1 MTKPTIRDVARLANV
16 SISTVSRVMN
26 APDTV
31 IRSKQERVLNAINEL
46 KYKPNALARGLIYKK
61 TNTLGVV
68 IPDIRN
74 SYYADIIRGMEDAS
88 KKLGY
93 NLIICNTDHDRNRLF
108 SYLSNFDER
117 QVDGILFTSEPIT
130 PDYHKELKRLRK
142 PVVLVSTHS
151 LDYELPSVRIN
162 DEEAAYDAAKHL
174 IESGHRSIGW
184 IGFDLSDSIAGL
196 TRYQGYIR
204 AHRDFGLPIRQENI
218 HLVRLWSDDSMDAA
232 HRLFLQNPDLTAVF
246 TASDELAIGLLC
258 YLNERGIPVPEQVSV
273 IGFDN
278 IRMSRFT
285 IPKLTTVAQPMYEI
299 GYRSVEKLHARIEGA
314 EDPILREYLPHE
326 LILRSSTRAFVE

>member
-31 IRSKQERVLNAINEL
+31 IPSKQERVLDAINEL

-61 TNTLGVV
+61 TNTIGVV

-88 KKLGY
+88 KRFGY
-93 NLIICNTDHDRNRLF
+93 NLIICNTDHDRQRLY
-108 SYLSNFDER
+108 SYLNNFEER
-117 QVDGILFTSEPIT
+117 QVDGILLTSEPISS
-130 PDYHKELKRLRK
+130 DYHKELKRLRM

-151 LDYELPSVRIN
+151 IEYELPSVRIN
-162 DEEAAYDAAKHL
+162 DEQAAYDAVAYL
-174 IESGHRSIGW
+174 IQSGHRSIGW

-204 AHRDFGLPIRQENI
+204 AHRQAGLPILQENI
-218 HLVRLWSDDSMDAA
+218 RLLRLWSDDSLDAA
-232 HRLFLQNPDLTAVF
+232 HALFLQNPSLTAVF

-258 YLNERGIPVPEQVSV
+258 YLNERGIQVPEQVSV

-285 IPKLTTVAQPMYEI
+285 IPKLTTIAQPMYEI
-299 GYRSVEKLHARIEGA
+299 GYRSVEKLHARIEGL
-314 EDPILREYLPHE
+314 EDPVLREYLPHE
-326 LILRSSTRAFVE
+326 LIVRSSTRSIE

>member
-26 APDTV
+26 APNTV
-31 IRSKQERVLNAINEL
+31 IRSKQERVLNAIDEL

-196 TRYQGYIR
+196 PRYQGYIR
-204 AHRDFGLPIRQENI
+204 AHRDFGLSIRQENI
-218 HLVRLWSDDSMDAA
+218 HLVSLWSDDSLDAA

-326 LILRSSTRAFVE
+326 LVLRSSTRALVE